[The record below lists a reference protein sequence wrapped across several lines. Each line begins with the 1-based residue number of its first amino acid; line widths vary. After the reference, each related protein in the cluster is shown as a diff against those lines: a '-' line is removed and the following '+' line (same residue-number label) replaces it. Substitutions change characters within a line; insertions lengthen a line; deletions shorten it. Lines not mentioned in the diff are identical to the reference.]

1 MLSRGGSSDEPL
13 TEIGGFREVKLRWK
27 RAGSE
32 FHGDGWSDTE
42 VNRVAWGVGYGGTRR
57 DRIGQSL
64 RFELD
69 TYDTSDIPYPTA
81 GLVLAARRLASSSA
95 WMAANEGDFVMTGG
109 CAGNDG
115 DGGSG
120 GVGVVEV
127 GRGRVVVDDINDV
140 VCARARSA
148 SC

>member
-1 MLSRGGSSDEPL
+1 M
-13 TEIGGFREVKLRWK
+13 
-27 RAGSE
+27 
-32 FHGDGWSDTE
+32 
-42 VNRVAWGVGYGGTRR
+42 AWGVAIGGTRR
-57 DRIGQSL
+57 DRIGQNL

-69 TYDTSDIPYPTA
+69 TNDISDIPYPTA

-120 GVGVVEV
+120 GVGVVGV
-127 GRGRVVVDDINDV
+127 GRGRVVVDDV
-140 VCARARSA
+140 VGAVCARARTA